1 MARII
6 CVANQK
12 GGVGKTT
19 TSVNLAAALTL
30 LGRRV
35 LIVDMDPQGNASSGL
50 GVKRYENQANN
61 VYQVLIGERTI
72 AEAIQPTHVE
82 RLDIL
87 PANPDLVGAEIEL
100 VEMPQREYRLKG
112 ALGSISDRYDYVLI
126 DCPPSLGLLTIN
138 SLSAAE
144 TFLVPLQCEYFAL
157 EGLSQLLNTAG
168 LIKKSLNQ
176 ELRIEGIVLTMFDAR
191 NNLSHQVV
199 AEIQSHF
206 SEKVFHAIIPRN
218 VRLSEAPSHG
228 QTIFQYD
235 SKSIGAK
242 RYLELANEL
251 DERVRAKATAA
262 AAAVV
267 AAPVAAAPSPEVAE
281 PEAHLTED
289 TVELAE
295 PFEAATTE
303 AEAEIEIELE
313 PELGAAAPDAEPARV
328 SEAAPEPTDEVTEHE
343 LTADEIAV
351 RAESAESTA
360 TEGETRV

>member
-1 MARII
+1 MKKNSGEHMARII

-19 TSVNLAAALTL
+19 TSVNLAAALTDIP
-30 LGRRV
+30 RRV

-50 GVKRYENQANN
+50 GVKRYENQENN
-61 VYQVLIGERTI
+61 IYQVLIGERTI
-72 AEAIQPTHVE
+72 HEATQSTQVNNLNIV
-82 RLDIL
+82 

-100 VEMPQREYRLKG
+100 VDMPNREYRLRD
-112 ALGSISDRYDYVLI
+112 ALHQVGDKYDYILI
-126 DCPPSLGLLTIN
+126 DCPPSLGLLTVN

-199 AEIQSHF
+199 SEIQSHF
-206 SEKVFHAIIPRN
+206 GDKVFQAIIPRN

-235 SKSIGAK
+235 PKSIGAK
-242 RYLELANEL
+242 RYKELAIEL
-251 DERVRAKATAA
+251 DQRVNGTKISES
-262 AAAVV
+262 
-267 AAPVAAAPSPEVAE
+267 PVIAE
-281 PEAHLTED
+281 TI
-289 TVELAE
+289 
-295 PFEAATTE
+295 EAAR
-303 AEAEIEIELE
+303 
-313 PELGAAAPDAEPARV
+313 PAA
-328 SEAAPEPTDEVTEHE
+328 EAAPETEVLVETNPDLDVEVE
-343 LTADEIAV
+343 TSD
-351 RAESAESTA
+351 RP
-360 TEGETRV
+360 EGEAHV